1 MYRNVHQWHLIGFV
15 CFSLSWEGPM
25 PKSPVPLGKSL
36 AKNKSSSFLQTVRR
50 SPAYFLSKGL
60 FMKFA
65 KGRVQ
70 DKAGPSIWRR
80 PLPFVRGGKLKFYP
94 ALALEHDLEIIPLSF
109 VRGGE
114 LKSEFEDF
122 PSTDHPLALRVCDW
136 VEGFKILIY
145 FYLNKWCQN
154 KKRASF

>member
-1 MYRNVHQWHLIGFV
+1 M
-15 CFSLSWEGPM
+15 
-25 PKSPVPLGKSL
+25 
-36 AKNKSSSFLQTVRR
+36 
-50 SPAYFLSKGL
+50 
-60 FMKFA
+60 
-65 KGRVQ
+65 
-70 DKAGPSIWRR
+70 
-80 PLPFVRGGKLKFYP
+80 PFVRGGKLKFYP

-154 KKRASF
+154 KKRASFRLALFYFILRRCWYEPGIGTMAARGVERRIVSVK